1 MKNVSRALLPAV
13 LLSVAVPLFSS
24 ARLNVLTSIFPL
36 REFAAAVAG
45 ERADV
50 SLFLP
55 PGAGVHTWQPRPG
68 DIMKLASSDLFISVG
83 AGLEPWLADVL
94 GAVPGGK
101 LRTLEVSRGLT
112 LLPAE
117 EGEPGHREDEDGHE
131 HEHSHGPLD
140 PHIWLDFEMDRAIVD
155 KIVAELSAI
164 DPAGA
169 GYFRANG
176 ETCKSKLAALDA
188 HFHQGLRGCAGKP
201 MVVGGHAAF
210 GYLARRYG
218 LIQTA
223 LYGLSPDAQ
232 PSPRRMMKIS
242 DFCRRENVRT
252 IFFET
257 SVAPG
262 LARALAGEIGGRVLV
277 LYAGH
282 NLTRDQIKKGQDF
295 FGIMEENLR
304 TLQEGLGCR

>member
-1 MKNVSRALLPAV
+1 MKNISRALLPAL
-13 LLSVAVPLFSS
+13 LLSVAGPLFPS

-68 DIMKLASSDLFISVG
+68 DIMKLAAADLFISIG
-83 AGLEPWLADVL
+83 AGLEPWLTDVV

-101 LRTLEVSRGLT
+101 LRTLEVSRGLA

-117 EGEPGHREDEDGHE
+117 EGEPGHEEEKDGHG
-131 HEHSHGPLD
+131 HGPLD
-140 PHIWLDFEMDRAIVD
+140 PHIWLDFDMDRAIVD
-155 KIVAELSAI
+155 KIVAELSAV

-169 GYFRANG
+169 GYFRVNG

-188 HFHQGLRGCAGKP
+188 RFRRRLRGCAGKP
-201 MVVGGHAAF
+201 LVVGGHAAF

-218 LIQTA
+218 LVQTA

-232 PSPRRMMKIS
+232 PSPRQMMKVS

-295 FGIMEENLR
+295 FTIMEENLR

>member
-1 MKNVSRALLPAV
+1 MKKVSRALIPAL
-13 LLSVAVPLFSS
+13 LLSVAAPLIPA
-24 ARLNVLTSIFPL
+24 ARLSVMTSIFPL

-45 ERADV
+45 ERADI
-50 SLFLP
+50 SLLLP

-68 DIMKLASSDLFISVG
+68 DITKLAGADLLISVG
-83 AGLEPWLADVL
+83 AGLEPWLADVVA
-94 GAVPGGK
+94 AVPRGK

-117 EGEPGHREDEDGHE
+117 EGEPGRREVEEGHGYE
-131 HEHSHGPLD
+131 HGALD

-155 KIVAELSAI
+155 GIVEVLASI

-176 ETCKSKLAALDA
+176 EACKAKLAALDA
-188 HFHQGLRGCAGKP
+188 RFRQGLQGCAGKT
-201 MVVGGHAAF
+201 MVVAGHAAF

-218 LIQTA
+218 LVQMA

-232 PSPRRMMKIS
+232 PRPKQMMKVS
-242 DFCRRENVRT
+242 DFCRRENIRT
-252 IFFET
+252 VFFET

-282 NLTRDQIKKGQDF
+282 NLTKDQMAEGRDF
-295 FGIMEENLR
+295 FAIMDENLR
-304 TLQEGLGCR
+304 TLREGLGCR